1 MKVQEI
7 SPREVKAALEAGEA
21 LRLVDCREPDE
32 VAIAKIEGAE
42 VIPLSQ
48 WGALASERFPQ
59 PHERVV
65 IFCHAG
71 VRSAYAAADLMR
83 RGMTRVQNM
92 AGGIEAWSLDVDPGV
107 PRY

>member
-1 MKVQEI
+1 MVREI
-7 SPREVKAALEAGEA
+7 SAREVKAALEAGEP

-32 VAIAKIEGAE
+32 VAVARIEGAE

-48 WGALASERFPQ
+48 WKALAPERFR
-59 PHERVV
+59 HGDERVV

-83 RGMTRVQNM
+83 RGMTQVQNM
-92 AGGIEAWSLDVDPGV
+92 AGGIDAWSLDVDPAV